1 MSAFTSDNGHPR
13 EIKAA
18 TEALGIAIHAARATP
33 ASGRWN
39 YCEAACLDP
48 CAYQILH
55 PAVLMMKSAEDQPSG
70 KLTVRLVRSMAR
82 RIPTKGQMRP
92 EFVVQQGLRTPT
104 GLAFASFCIDG
115 IRGLAF
121 AFASTGRSTRPVVLF
136 SVAR

>member
-70 KLTVRLVRSMAR
+70 KLTVRLVS
-82 RIPTKGQMRP
+82 ILK
-92 EFVVQQGLRTPT
+92 TPS
-104 GLAFASFCIDG
+104 A
-115 IRGLAF
+115 
-121 AFASTGRSTRPVVLF
+121 
-136 SVAR
+136 VA